1 MSITK
6 TTGLILAVVNAYATA
21 VNMTAVTN
29 ASEAVATL
37 AAGHGVVVG
46 DLLEMTSGWGRLD
59 KRLVRAKTVATND
72 VTLEGVNT
80 TSTTAY
86 PAGAGTGT
94 VRRVNVATGLTNLSQ
109 VKLISASGGDMGF
122 EDVTAVDDVVS
133 KQIPTIRSPVTMNL
147 TVFDDPTLAWFTTL
161 TAADD
166 AGTPV
171 GFRMAFPNGSKLIF
185 NAYVSVARVPII
197 ESNSSLKTAIV
208 LTFAADPIR
217 YTT

>member
-21 VNMTAVTN
+21 VNMTAITN

-208 LTFAADPIR
+208 LTFAAVPIR